1 METQPSSPE
10 KKMSLFCQ
18 VMTMADQPMLM
29 DETCLLHQ
37 AVMLLADKWTLLVL
51 LALLPGVK
59 RTSDLLRQ
67 IDGISPKMLTQTL
80 KKLEAAGIIA
90 RQVYPM
96 VPPKVEYRLTETGQE
111 LEEVLARLYDWSVKR
126 TQLHD
131 AR

>member
-1 METQPSSPE
+1 
-10 KKMSLFCQ
+10 
-18 VMTMADQPMLM
+18 MADQPMLM